1 VRSRLPEP
9 QAQNCK
15 LSAEN
20 CKFADADRAALSRF
34 PTHFGKEQG
43 AVMKS
48 SLFSKIILASLALVL
63 AGSAFAVNAAHKQ
76 TFQILAPT
84 QVNGTQIPA
93 GEYQAQWEG
102 SGPNVQVS
110 IKQGKKVIA
119 TVPAQVVEL
128 GQVSREDA
136 AEIKSN
142 ASGERELTS
151 LRFSGKTYSLALG
164 SESASAQTKSDSS
177 N

>member
-1 VRSRLPEP
+1 M
-9 QAQNCK
+9 K
-15 LSAEN
+15 L
-20 CKFADADRAALSRF
+20 
-34 PTHFGKEQG
+34 
-43 AVMKS
+43 
-48 SLFSKIILASLALVL
+48 SLFSRIIFAALVL

-76 TFQILAPT
+76 TFQIFAPT

-102 SGPNVQVS
+102 SGPTVQVS

-128 GQVSREDA
+128 GQASREDA

-142 ASGERELTS
+142 PGGDRELIS

-164 SESASAQTKSDSS
+164 SESANAQAKSDSA